1 MHLIAPVPQTA
12 QDQDGHQADRHGRP
26 PGQDPPEP
34 FDLALL
40 PGPQHDADLVVELA
54 DLAVAR
60 LALRADGHAPVVEH
74 APQLV
79 LEARRLLRDAL
90 REDVVRVLQVREL
103 GARLGRGGLARVEDL
118 GAEFGAGGA
127 EEVGFLGGWAGRVS
141 FEFWVLF
148 GGREGVLEERVVY
161 QREGGRFTFST
172 SDFEIR
178 PSFATSRFN
187 ASSPLTA
194 FIIVTL

>member
-26 PGQDPPEP
+26 PRQDPAQPL
-34 FDLALL
+34 DLALL

-127 EEVGFLGGWAGRVS
+127 EEVGFLGG
-141 FEFWVLF
+141 L
-148 GGREGVLEERVVY
+148 GGKG
-161 QREGGRFTFST
+161 
-172 SDFEIR
+172 
-178 PSFATSRFN
+178 
-187 ASSPLTA
+187 
-194 FIIVTL
+194 